1 MPSRSRFVS
10 TMIKPV
16 ISDIES
22 LLARVEGAWAIL
34 DMEKL
39 KAEVAALDFETQ
51 QPDFWG
57 NPERAQTVSR
67 KLAGAREFYDLWTGI
82 GKEVRDLLDFARMAS
97 DEVLED
103 REEARDQ
110 AENQTIEDDII
121 RQLADLTG
129 RFESLE
135 FTTLLGEEYDDGNAI
150 VAIHAGA
157 GGTEAMDWAEML
169 KRMYFR
175 YAEVKGWT
183 VKILDESRGD
193 EAGIKSVTF
202 SVDGHFAHG
211 HLKCEAGVHRLVR
224 QSPFNADNLRQTSF
238 ALVEVLPDLGE
249 VADVEI
255 NPEDLRIDTY
265 LSGGHGGQGVQTT
278 YSAVRLTHIPTNTV
292 VTCQNERSQTQNKE
306 TAMRILAARLQAI
319 KIKEREAERLKLR
332 GEFKSAE
339 WGNQIR
345 SYVLHPYHMVK
356 DHRTKYEVTDQ
367 EVDKVLDGNLNPF
380 VEAYLRLLRK
390 GE

>member
-1 MPSRSRFVS
+1 
-10 TMIKPV
+10 MIKPV
-16 ISDIES
+16 IAEIEG
-22 LLARVEGAWAIL
+22 LMARIRAAWDLL
-34 DMEKL
+34 DMERL
-39 KAEVAALDFETQ
+39 KAEIDALEWETQ

-57 NPERAQTVSR
+57 NSDRAQVTSR
-67 KLAGAREFYDLWTGI
+67 KLAGLRDFYDSWAGI
-82 GKEVRDLLDFARMAS
+82 GKETEDLLDFARMAS
-97 DEVLED
+97 DEVMED
-103 REEARDQ
+103 RKEARDQ
-110 AENQTIEDDII
+110 EENQGIEDDIV
-121 RQLADLTG
+121 RQLSELTG
-129 RFESLE
+129 KFERLE
-135 FTTLLGEEYDDGNAI
+135 FTTLLGEEYDSGDAI

-175 YAEVKGWT
+175 YAEIKGWT

-202 SVDGHFAHG
+202 GVGGRFSFG

-249 VADVEI
+249 VAEVEI

-278 YSAVRLTHIPTNTV
+278 YSAVRLTHLPTNTV

-306 TAMRILAARLQAI
+306 TAMRILSARLQAM
-319 KIKEREAERLKLR
+319 KMREREAERLKLR

-356 DHRTKYEVTDQ
+356 DHRTKFEVRDQ
-367 EVDKVLDGNLNPF
+367 ETDRVLDGDLDPF
-380 VEAYLRLLRK
+380 VEAYLRLLKK

>member
-1 MPSRSRFVS
+1 
-10 TMIKPV
+10 MIKPV

-51 QPDFWG
+51 QSDFWG

-67 KLAGAREFYDLWTGI
+67 KLAGARDFYDLWTGI

-110 AENQTIEDDII
+110 AENQAIEDDII

-183 VKILDESRGD
+183 VKILDETGGMRPASR
-193 EAGIKSVTF
+193 A
-202 SVDGHFAHG
+202 
-211 HLKCEAGVHRLVR
+211 
-224 QSPFNADNLRQTSF
+224 
-238 ALVEVLPDLGE
+238 
-249 VADVEI
+249 
-255 NPEDLRIDTY
+255 
-265 LSGGHGGQGVQTT
+265 
-278 YSAVRLTHIPTNTV
+278 
-292 VTCQNERSQTQNKE
+292 
-306 TAMRILAARLQAI
+306 
-319 KIKEREAERLKLR
+319 
-332 GEFKSAE
+332 
-339 WGNQIR
+339 
-345 SYVLHPYHMVK
+345 
-356 DHRTKYEVTDQ
+356 
-367 EVDKVLDGNLNPF
+367 
-380 VEAYLRLLRK
+380 
-390 GE
+390 